1 MPHPGRS
8 STTRPILLTGAT
20 TSASF
25 NSTHWLCSEPPASLR
40 VESCWRLVKK
50 NSLLLQY
57 RHLDPSFCRVDYI
70 EYDRPVVSA
79 GYMCEFGERE
89 GRAFSQ
95 ESIDAAFQDFEP
107 MKVCG

>member
-1 MPHPGRS
+1 M
-8 STTRPILLTGAT
+8 
-20 TSASF
+20 
-25 NSTHWLCSEPPASLR
+25 
-40 VESCWRLVKK
+40 VKK

-107 MKVCG
+107 MKV